1 MSKKYHMVEEVAFS
15 HGALSLGGG
24 LEIEEGLKCEQ
35 GLVHLTL

>member
-1 MSKKYHMVEEVAFS
+1 MSKKYHMVEEVAFP
-15 HGALSLGGG
+15 HHALSLGGG